1 MKRLSNDE
9 ISTLFRE
16 LAYLIHAG
24 LSHADALAMMAEE
37 ADQNKPLL
45 KQMADAMDEGESL
58 SSVFAS
64 SGLFP
69 EYASRLLLVGERS
82 GRIEETLNALA
93 DNYAG
98 QERLN
103 RQLRTSLLYP
113 AILLLIM
120 LVVIVVL
127 LVYVLPIFERVYAQ
141 FGVTMT
147 GVAGSL
153 LSFGRFMSSIMPVL
167 CGILCAAVLACL
179 ALAVSQKARSF
190 LLSYWRR
197 NRGDKGVS
205 RQINDARFAMALSM
219 GLRSGMPVEEALL
232 LAGQVLEDVP
242 AAKDRVSRCIRSVE
256 DGSPLAKSLEEADLM
271 PKTECQLLA
280 AGLRSGV
287 GDLAVEQITA
297 RMNERSE
304 LSISE
309 KVSRVEPTLVIITSL
324 LVGMI
329 LLSVM
334 LPLMNIMATIG

>member
-24 LSHADALAMMAEE
+24 MSHADALAMMAEE
-37 ADQNKPLL
+37 AEQNKSLL
-45 KQMADAMDEGESL
+45 KQMADAMDAGESL
-58 SSVFAS
+58 SSVFES

-69 EYASRLLLVGERS
+69 KYASRLLLVGERS

-127 LVYVLPIFERVYAQ
+127 LVYVLPIFDRVYAQ

-147 GVAGSL
+147 GVAGGL
-153 LSFGRFMSSIMPVL
+153 LSFGRFMSGIMPVL

-179 ALAVSQKARSF
+179 VLAVSQKARTW

-219 GLRSGMPVEEALL
+219 GLHSGMPIEESLQ

-242 AAKDRVSRCIRSVE
+242 AAKDRVNRCIQAVE

-287 GDLAVEQITA
+287 GDLAVDQITA
-297 RMNERSE
+297 RMSERSE

-309 KVSRVEPTLVIITSL
+309 QVSRVEPTLVIITSL

-334 LPLMNIMATIG
+334 LPLMNIMSTIG

>member
-1 MKRLSNDE
+1 MKQLSNDE

-24 LSHADALAMMAEE
+24 MGHADALALMVEE
-37 ADQNKPLL
+37 ADQNKDLL
-45 KQMADAMDEGESL
+45 KQMADAMDEGSSL
-58 SSVFAS
+58 SEAFAAT
-64 SGLFP
+64 GLFP
-69 EYASRLLLVGERS
+69 KYASKLLNVGERS

-127 LVYVLPIFERVYAQ
+127 LVYVLPIFDRVYAQ

-147 GVAGSL
+147 GVAGGL
-153 LSFGRFMSSIMPVL
+153 LSFGRFMSGIMPVL
-167 CGILCAAVLACL
+167 CGLLCVAVLICL
-179 ALAVSQKARSF
+179 VLAVSQKARTR
-190 LLSYWRR
+190 LLSTWRK

-205 RQINDARFAMALSM
+205 RQVNDARFSMALSM
-219 GLRSGMPVEEALL
+219 GLHSGMPIEEALQ

-242 AAKDRVSRCIRSVE
+242 SAKGRVDRCMEDVE
-256 DGSPLAKSLEEADLM
+256 RGSSLAKALEEADLM
-271 PKTECQLLA
+271 PKTECHLLA

-287 GDLAVEQITA
+287 GDLAMDQITA
-297 RMNERSE
+297 RMSERSE

-329 LLSVM
+329 LLAVM